1 LDDKP
6 LIFIPTYNEAS
17 NVVKLYNHLK
27 DIGIE
32 IDILFLDDNSPDGT
46 GKILEKLRQEDDGL
60 FIIHRKDKLG
70 IGSAHK
76 DGIRWAYNNN
86 YKILITMDSDYSHSP
101 ADVEKFLEISEYN
114 DLIVGTRFA
123 EKDGMGELALVR
135 QLFSSIAHFMTKY
148 LLKVPYDCTNGFR
161 LYRLD
166 KIPENL
172 FDEVKSPSYSFFFE
186 SLFIIHNRKF
196 KVEEIA
202 IKLGSRAYGDSN
214 MSINDALLS
223 IKMLLKLLKQ
233 KFF

>member
-1 LDDKP
+1 MDNKP
-6 LIFIPTYNEAS
+6 LIFIPTYNES
-17 NVVKLYNHLK
+17 RNVVKLYKHIK

-32 IDILFLDDNSPDGT
+32 VDVLFLDDNSPDGT
-46 GKILEKLRQEDDGL
+46 GEILEKLRQEDDGL

-76 DGIRWAYNNN
+76 DGITWAYDNN
-86 YKILITMDSDYSHSP
+86 YKILITMDSDYSHTP
-101 ADVEKFLEISEYN
+101 DDIEKFLKISENN

-123 EKDGMGELALVR
+123 KKDGMGELALVR
-135 QLFSSIAHFMTKY
+135 QLMSLIAHFMTKY

-166 KIPENL
+166 KIPQNL
-172 FDEVKSPSYSFFFE
+172 FEEVKSHSYSFFFE

-214 MSINDALLS
+214 MSTNDVLLS
-223 IKMLLKLLKQ
+223 IKTLLKLLKE

>member
-1 LDDKP
+1 MDNKP

-27 DIGIE
+27 DIGTE

-46 GKILEKLRQEDDGL
+46 GKILEKLRQEDKDL
-60 FIIHRKDKLG
+60 FIIHRKEKLG

-76 DGIRWAYNNN
+76 EGIRWAYNKN

-101 ADVEKFLEISEYN
+101 DDIEKFLKISENN
-114 DLIVGTRFA
+114 DLIVGTRFTK
-123 EKDGMGELALVR
+123 KDGMGELSLVR
-135 QLFSSIAHFMTKY
+135 QLLSLSAHFMTKY

-161 LYRLD
+161 LYRID
-166 KIPENL
+166 KIPQNL
-172 FDEVKSPSYSFFFE
+172 FDEVKSHSYSFFFE
-186 SLFIIHNRKF
+186 SLFIIHNRKL

-202 IKLGSRAYGDSN
+202 IKLGGRAYGESN

-223 IKMLLKLLKQ
+223 IKMLLKLLKE

>member
-1 LDDKP
+1 LDNKP

-32 IDILFLDDNSPDGT
+32 VDILFLDDNSPDGT
-46 GKILEKLRQEDDGL
+46 GKILEKLRQEDNSL
-60 FIIHRKDKLG
+60 FIIHRKEKLG
-70 IGSAHK
+70 IGSAHIN
-76 DGIRWAYNNN
+76 GIRWAYNNN

-101 ADVEKFLEISEYN
+101 DDIGKFLKISENN

-123 EKDGMGELALVR
+123 KKDGMGELSLVR
-135 QLFSSIAHFMTKY
+135 KLLSLSAHFMTKY

-166 KIPENL
+166 KIPQNL
-172 FDEVKSPSYSFFFE
+172 FDEVKSHSYSFFFE
-186 SLFIIHNRKF
+186 SLFIIHNRKL

-202 IKLGSRAYGDSN
+202 IKLGVRAHGDSN
-214 MSINDALLS
+214 MSINDTLLS
-223 IKMLLKLLKQ
+223 IKMLLKLLKE

>member
-1 LDDKP
+1 MDKKP

-17 NVVKLYNHLK
+17 NVVKLYNHIK
-27 DIGIE
+27 DIDIE
-32 IDILFLDDNSPDGT
+32 IDILFLDDSSPDGT
-46 GKILEKLRQEDDGL
+46 GEILEKLRQDDNGL
-60 FIIHRKDKLG
+60 FIIHRKEKLG

-101 ADVEKFLEISEYN
+101 DDIEKFLEMSENN
-114 DLIVGTRFA
+114 DLIVGTRFVK
-123 EKDGMGELALVR
+123 KDGMGDLALVR
-135 QLFSSIAHFMTKY
+135 QLLSLSAHFMTKY

-166 KIPENL
+166 KIPQDL
-172 FDEVKSPSYSFFFE
+172 FDEVKSHSYSFFFE
-186 SLFIIHNRKF
+186 SLFIIHNRDLRIQ
-196 KVEEIA
+196 EIA

-223 IKMLLKLLKQ
+223 VKMLLKLLKE
-233 KFF
+233 KFL

>member
-1 LDDKP
+1 LDNKP

-27 DIGIE
+27 DIGTE

-46 GKILEKLRQEDDGL
+46 GKILEKLRQEDKDL
-60 FIIHRKDKLG
+60 FIIHRKEKLG

-76 DGIRWAYNNN
+76 EGIRWAYNKN

-101 ADVEKFLEISEYN
+101 DDIEKFLKISENN
-114 DLIVGTRFA
+114 DLIVGTRFVK
-123 EKDGMGELALVR
+123 KDGMGELSLVR
-135 QLFSSIAHFMTKY
+135 QLLSLSAHFMTKY

-161 LYRLD
+161 LYRID
-166 KIPENL
+166 KIPQNL
-172 FDEVKSPSYSFFFE
+172 FDEVKSHSYSFFFE
-186 SLFIIHNRKF
+186 SLFIIHNRKL

-202 IKLGSRAYGDSN
+202 IKLGSRAHGDSN

-223 IKMLLKLLKQ
+223 IKMLLKLLKE